1 MDGVLFRHKEM
12 VVYDQIKVCVG
23 DTIYASSKETKMKC
37 KYWDR
42 PCGWDEEWWFDGDCT
57 HCSEYLGYIDQ
68 IGQF

>member
-1 MDGVLFRHKEM
+1 MD
-12 VVYDQIKVCVG
+12 
-23 DTIYASSKETKMKC
+23 C
-37 KYWDR
+37 KYSDV